1 MDPITS
7 LFSSVMEKAS
17 EVAEVVGDKFMKDVC
32 PDFLK
37 TSTTEVPS
45 YQIEAAAHSACNF
58 FGMNDIPMQ
67 EGDSIGVYTFN
78 PDIVNDDVFQY
89 NVQQFKDMGLTS
101 FEDQTKVWTHECGH
115 RITQKEFG
123 NTNWADELGADFF
136 VGVREEML
144 GIGKSN
150 FEKTLGATKPCESH
164 PGGALRLKAIDFGR
178 QVAAAM
184 KQEGI
189 MPTWENCL
197 DAFAKSDFARMS
209 YESFLKD
216 TKSTALQNI
225 APSHPQISKE
235 LKGFTQA
242 DVDWYEH
249 QARISSGS
257 EQAHWIKEAQWAK
270 NHLKSLCEDGDMD
283 NVEPLTFKGFTQADV
298 DWYEHQARISSGSEQ
313 AHWIKEAQWARN
325 HLKSFIQ
332 PESEKGQ
339 IQEGHVLW

>member
-1 MDPITS
+1 
-7 LFSSVMEKAS
+7 
-17 EVAEVVGDKFMKDVC
+17 
-32 PDFLK
+32 
-37 TSTTEVPS
+37 
-45 YQIEAAAHSACNF
+45 
-58 FGMNDIPMQ
+58 
-67 EGDSIGVYTFN
+67 
-78 PDIVNDDVFQY
+78 
-89 NVQQFKDMGLTS
+89 MGLTS

-178 QVAAAM
+178 KVAAAM
-184 KQEGI
+184 KLEGI

-197 DAFAKSDFARMS
+197 DAFSKSDFARMS

-270 NHLKSLCEDGDMD
+270 NHLKSLCEDGNMD

-339 IQEGHVLW
+339 FQEGHVLW

>member
-197 DAFAKSDFARMS
+197 DAFAKSDFAR
-209 YESFLKD
+209 
-216 TKSTALQNI
+216 
-225 APSHPQISKE
+225 
-235 LKGFTQA
+235 
-242 DVDWYEH
+242 
-249 QARISSGS
+249 ISSGS

-270 NHLKSLCEDGDMD
+270 NHLKSLCEDGNMD

-339 IQEGHVLW
+339 FQEGHVLW

>member
-136 VGVREEML
+136 VAIVIFPFFILFLTSSHFRSV
-144 GIGKSN
+144 KS
-150 FEKTLGATKPCESH
+150 
-164 PGGALRLKAIDFGR
+164 RDF
-178 QVAAAM
+178 
-184 KQEGI
+184 
-189 MPTWENCL
+189 
-197 DAFAKSDFARMS
+197 F
-209 YESFLKD
+209 
-216 TKSTALQNI
+216 
-225 APSHPQISKE
+225 
-235 LKGFTQA
+235 
-242 DVDWYEH
+242 
-249 QARISSGS
+249 RIS
-257 EQAHWIKEAQWAK
+257 I
-270 NHLKSLCEDGDMD
+270 D
-283 NVEPLTFKGFTQADV
+283 
-298 DWYEHQARISSGSEQ
+298 
-313 AHWIKEAQWARN
+313 
-325 HLKSFIQ
+325 
-332 PESEKGQ
+332 
-339 IQEGHVLW
+339 